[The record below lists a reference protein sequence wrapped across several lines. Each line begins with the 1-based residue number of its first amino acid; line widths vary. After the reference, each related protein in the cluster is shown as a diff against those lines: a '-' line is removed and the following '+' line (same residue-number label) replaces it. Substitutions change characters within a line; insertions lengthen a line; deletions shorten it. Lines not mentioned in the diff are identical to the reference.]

1 MAAQGRRA
9 IVEGDLREG
18 LDPETVAES
27 IVGAMFGPQ
36 LLSKA
41 MPGGDHIERLRRMW
55 ELLLPAIVPDASLPY
70 FREFPCPRGVAGH
83 PAGSVSGV
91 TWRTEATVLS
101 TVA

>member
-27 IVGAMFGPQ
+27 IVDAMFGAQ

-70 FREFPCPRGVAGH
+70 FREFLAREALRH
-83 PAGSVSGV
+83 IQPALCL
-91 TWRTEATVLS
+91 E
-101 TVA
+101 